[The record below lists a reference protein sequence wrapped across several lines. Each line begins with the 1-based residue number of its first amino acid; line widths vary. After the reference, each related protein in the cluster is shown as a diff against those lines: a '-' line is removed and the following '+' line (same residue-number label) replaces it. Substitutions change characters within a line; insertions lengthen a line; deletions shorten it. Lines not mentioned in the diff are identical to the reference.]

1 MPPKAELVSR
11 SRWAKKIPD
20 VVEFTRKWLGFPAD
34 EIQALV
40 LRAGRRVIVNCTRQW
55 GKSTVAAAKAVYRA
69 FSRPESL
76 TLVVAPTLRQ
86 SGELIRKAEAFTGR
100 LGIRPQGDGTNEL
113 SIAFPNGSRI
123 VGLPGDE
130 KTTRGFSNVSLLL
143 IEEAAWVPDAL
154 YQAMRPTLVA
164 GDGDL
169 CLISTPCG
177 QRGFFYQVWS
187 RGGPEWERVRVP
199 ATECPRIRK
208 SVLDEERAALDEN
221 KFKQE
226 YLCEFGEMEGRV
238 FSRDSIEAAL
248 AEDYEG
254 LEL

>member
-1 MPPKAELVSR
+1 GKRERTLPFNWTNWMGRLRRPAKAPPIAR
-11 SRWAKKIPD
+11 SRGPKTIPD
-20 VVEFTRKWLGFPAD
+20 VGEFVRDSLGFPAD

-40 LRAGRRVIVNCTRQW
+40 LRAGGRVIVKCTRQW
-55 GKSTVAAAKAVYRA
+55 GKSTLA
-69 FSRPESL
+69 
-76 TLVVAPTLRQ
+76 
-86 SGELIRKAEAFTGR
+86 
-100 LGIRPQGDGTNEL
+100 
-113 SIAFPNGSRI
+113 
-123 VGLPGDE
+123 
-130 KTTRGFSNVSLLL
+130 
-143 IEEAAWVPDAL
+143 AAWVQDAL

-187 RGGPEWERVRVP
+187 RGGPEWERIRVP

-226 YLCEFGEMEGRV
+226 YLC
-238 FSRDSIEAAL
+238 
-248 AEDYEG
+248 
-254 LEL
+254 